1 MKGAIAG
8 VIVFDIS
15 LLTMVASFIHLQAVS
30 VSNAAMIKDIVVVLF
45 TNDMDEQLYVILRI
59 TFPMW
64 VEEIQND
71 ITKETSNP
79 YQSKK
84 ENPYQSKK
92 EEFAKCCKK
101 IENRIREVNQT
112 FSDEVMSIKYED
124 PPEAIRFVSTTETPN
139 LSRIQKAI
147 EEKKSELTEAIN
159 ERKKCR
165 GSNKSKQIATHLKHR
180 K

>member
-1 MKGAIAG
+1 M
-8 VIVFDIS
+8 IVFDIS

-71 ITKETSNP
+71 ITKEIS
-79 YQSKK
+79 
-84 ENPYQSKK
+84 NPYQSKK

-124 PPEAIRFVSTTETPN
+124 PPEAIRFVSTTEKPN